1 MVLGLLES
9 FHYVDISNEDSQSS
23 SNSGKRLKCIFRGF
37 GQCFSFS
44 LRSREGPLDLAC
56 ASFSFLLLCDVVC
69 LIIFQRMFET
79 FLYLINKEKCIFFE
93 IEIKISVVLIRG
105 SSKLVSLASQLT
117 KPLKVKRLF
126 PSLVCFLNP
135 SPEAP
140 SSIDLKR
147 ENMNSILIITNLT
160 CWLLVS

>member
-1 MVLGLLES
+1 MPEIA
-9 FHYVDISNEDSQSS
+9 HSNERIKGP
-23 SNSGKRLKCIFRGF
+23 NNIEWLWYR
-37 GQCFSFS
+37 SFIY
-44 LRSREGPLDLAC
+44 C
-56 ASFSFLLLCDVVC
+56 
-69 LIIFQRMFET
+69 
-79 FLYLINKEKCIFFE
+79 
-93 IEIKISVVLIRG
+93 RG
-105 SSKLVSLASQLT
+105 SSELVLLASQLT

-160 CWLLVS
+160 CWLLVSWLRLEETDCRPTDWLCYEFFWREILLLDSTPQGLISPLWWTYHETFQSLNKTYFLDIGLLSWCQFTVDLTSSY